1 MSNTFD
7 WTRYATGGAT
17 RPDSFTGMKP
27 EFRSAL
33 EQLFTAAPADLGL
46 QVGSGYRSIERQRQL
61 WEASDKSG
69 RMVARPGGSRHNHG
83 DAADLSAAGLRLDK
97 ASPAARQW
105 VHDNAAQYGLTFPMS
120 WEPWHVEL
128 VGARGGKG
136 VAVRPAG
143 TSTAALSATP
153 IAQQM
158 TPNAGPAPAVL
169 GDLVGQNQVQTTAV
183 DGAPAAPVSF
193 GDLAASFFSNQQER
207 QSAKREQEAADAAR
221 KAALFGGSL
230 FGMYA

>member
-136 VAVRPAG
+136 VAARPAG

-158 TPNAGPAPAVL
+158 TPNAGPAPAVF
-169 GDLVGQNQVQTTAV
+169 GDVVAPTPVQTTTV
-183 DGAPAAPVSF
+183 APTSF
-193 GDLAASFFSNQQER
+193 GDLAQSFLVNQQIT
-207 QSAKREQEAADAAR
+207 QQTKRAEEAAEAER
-221 KAALFGGSL
+221 KAALFGSSL